1 MSINCESCGYRDNGV
16 KTGAAIFEKGKRITL
31 RMEDREDLS
40 RDILKSET
48 CGLTIPEIDPALQ
61 PGTLG
66 GRFIAVES
74 ILEQVYEELSEK
86 VHAVGDSSMMVVEDR
101 QKFQRFLKQL
111 KEVTNAEKPFALIL
125 DDPLMNSYLQNLYVP
140 DPDPNMEVV
149 TYERTWQQKRGVR
162 TEQHE
167 GGELYCRQYKRS
179 EGREVNRGS
188 RIQSGQTIFVA
199 ILNRHVG
206 TTNPTL
212 STHRRRLYSFHVPAV
227 FAVAEVLTTR
237 RCTAGVTD
245 LSRTH

>member
-40 RDILKSET
+40 RDILKESET

-125 DDPLMNSYLQNLYVP
+125 DDPLMNSYLQNFKNEELGLN
-140 DPDPNMEVV
+140 NMKVENYIVDNTNEAKEEKSIEEVA
-149 TYERTWQQKRGVR
+149 
-162 TEQHE
+162 
-167 GGELYCRQYKRS
+167 S
-179 EGREVNRGS
+179 
-188 RIQSGQTIFVA
+188 
-199 ILNRHVG
+199 
-206 TTNPTL
+206 
-212 STHRRRLYSFHVPAV
+212 
-227 FAVAEVLTTR
+227 
-237 RCTAGVTD
+237 
-245 LSRTH
+245 